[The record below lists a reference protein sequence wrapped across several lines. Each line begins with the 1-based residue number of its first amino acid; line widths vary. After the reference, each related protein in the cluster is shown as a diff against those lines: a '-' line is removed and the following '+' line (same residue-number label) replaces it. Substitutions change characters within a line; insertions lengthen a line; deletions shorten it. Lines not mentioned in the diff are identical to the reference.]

1 MFYIYG
7 LREKGSDEYRYVG
20 STVDMQRRWWGHI
33 RGIENPE
40 TSGNPPLYE
49 WLGGLYGFEMDCLEE
64 VAEDRR
70 AKEERWINKLRGE
83 GHRLFNIRSAA
94 VMVIGIA
101 DMSNETKRGVVAQYL
116 DKFGDDHDGPWMK
129 EAKWVYIV

>member
-1 MFYIYG
+1 MRMKKNDRPMCGRG
-7 LREKGSDEYRYVG
+7 LDRAWRVAS
-20 STVDMQRRWWGHI
+20 
-33 RGIENPE
+33 
-40 TSGNPPLYE
+40 
-49 WLGGLYGFEMDCLEE
+49 FEMDCLEE